1 MELKKSFMTRFVAV
15 FQIIDV
21 GTQKIYVNDPNDLY
35 KCIATTIGTVSAATI
50 CFVNPTVF
58 VSPFFHRP
66 AVQLSDLPM
75 LSQTFLALAFDLTS
89 FGAFKDEI
97 KFVQYM
103 LVHGCAS
110 CMCRFRHE

>member
-21 GTQKIYVNDPNDLY
+21 GTQTIYVNDPNDLY

-89 FGAFKDEI
+89 FGAF
-97 KFVQYM
+97 
-103 LVHGCAS
+103 GT
-110 CMCRFRHE
+110 